1 MASLKFEEAHVT
13 KKVFPAYNM
22 SVKKKKNSNKTFKLI
37 FHLLNIVPLWIS
49 FKEEKGIKNLQ

>member
-22 SVKKKKNSNKTFKLI
+22 SVKKKKQQQNFQVNLS
-37 FHLLNIVPLWIS
+37 P
-49 FKEEKGIKNLQ
+49 IKYCSTVDFF

>member
-22 SVKKKKNSNKTFKLI
+22 SVKKKTATKL
-37 FHLLNIVPLWIS
+37 S
-49 FKEEKGIKNLQ
+49 S

>member
-22 SVKKKKNSNKTFKLI
+22 SVKNNNNNTFKLI

-49 FKEEKGIKNLQ
+49 LKEENGIKNLQ